1 MSNYGWKHCILLCF
15 YVRKPL
21 KSIWRTLTINSPW
34 LTFQNYRISNV
45 IIPLKVYTRPYLKM
59 HHWIF
64 PRLCK
69 TNLIMIYFEPKQI
82 SATQHFI
89 DLSNFCNFIGVSNFW
104 KMPKMAILLPLQFS
118 HHLPAQ
124 NQSRINDPRIR
135 LKANFKNFYFNT
147 NCQMSIA
154 FPAWFFFLFF

>member
-15 YVRKPL
+15 YVKKPL

-34 LTFQNYRISNV
+34 LTSQNYRISNV
-45 IIPLKVYTRPYLKM
+45 IILLNVYTRPYLEM
-59 HHWIF
+59 HRWIF

-104 KMPKMAILLPLQFS
+104 KMPKMAILLFLQFS
-118 HHLPAQ
+118 HHLPTYTQ
-124 NQSRINDPRIR
+124 NRSRINDQRIR
-135 LKANFKNFYFNT
+135 FKASLKIFI
-147 NCQMSIA
+147 SIPTA
-154 FPAWFFFLFF
+154 RCP

>member
-1 MSNYGWKHCILLCF
+1 MKTLHPPLLLCQ
-15 YVRKPL
+15 KPL

-45 IIPLKVYTRPYLKM
+45 IILLNVYTRPYLEM

-104 KMPKMAILLPLQFS
+104 KMPNMAILLFLQFS
-118 HHLPAQ
+118 HHLPTYTQ
-124 NQSRINDPRIR
+124 NQSRINDQRTR
-135 LKANFKNFYFNT
+135 FKASLKIFISVPTAR
-147 NCQMSIA
+147 C
-154 FPAWFFFLFF
+154 P